1 MFREI
6 CKLLEINKSQTTPLH
21 PSSDGLVERMNR
33 TVKSMLS
40 NFVLADQKDWDTHI
54 DYIVMAYKTTPQEST
69 GVSPHRLVYGEE
81 MLMPL
86 DIMTE
91 NIPESQGSEVNPSQY
106 ATDLRVK
113 IKAMYELVRE
123 RLQEAACRQKKQ
135 YVKEHNYSV
144 GDKVWRNQWQS
155 PPGIKASIRRHW
167 TGPWM
172 VIEKLCDV
180 MFRIKHS
187 ANSSSVVIHGD
198 NSQEQIHAVINSVNA
213 ITGMKEFPQKIRITL
228 R

>member
-1 MFREI
+1 
-6 CKLLEINKSQTTPLH
+6 
-21 PSSDGLVERMNR
+21 
-33 TVKSMLS
+33 
-40 NFVLADQKDWDTHI
+40 
-54 DYIVMAYKTTPQEST
+54 MAYNTTPQEST
-69 GVSPHRLVYGEE
+69 GVSPHRLVYGKE
-81 MLMPL
+81 MPL

-123 RLQEAACRQKKQ
+123 HLQEAAYRQKKQ
-135 YVKEHNYSV
+135 YDCRVKEHNCSV

-155 PPGIKASIRRHW
+155 PPGIKASVHRHW

-180 MFRIKHS
+180 LFRIKHS
-187 ANSSSVVIHGD
+187 ANSPSVVIHGD
-198 NSQEQIHAVINSVNA
+198 NLKRYH
-213 ITGMKEFPQKIRITL
+213 GD
-228 R
+228 